1 MNGVEQERL
10 KQALD
15 RLIEAERE
23 ALDVIAEGL
32 EPDVGGLEEDEQ
44 LLVGR
49 RLEAALEEVGA
60 ILEGA
65 QVRTRLRRE
74 SRGLAEEVSDNPRLM
89 ETQPTG

>member
-1 MNGVEQERL
+1 VNGVEQERL

-15 RLIEAERE
+15 RLIDAQRE

-44 LLVGR
+44 LLAGGR
-49 RLEAALEEVGA
+49 VEAVLEEVAA

-65 QVRTRLRRE
+65 QEDVRGIL
-74 SRGLAEEVSDNPRLM
+74 GAK
-89 ETQPTG
+89 G